1 MREETYDISG
11 MHCAACSASVERV
24 TRKLP
29 GVERS
34 DVNLT
39 TEKMTIRYDE
49 TKVTPEQIVAKVE
62 KAGFGCTPHAEKKEA
77 AEQAL
82 QDAEAAELRHK
93 QWELITAGVFSLV
106 LLYVSMGQML
116 PFGLPALPLPDL
128 FSMHTHPVNFA
139 ILQLLLTIPV
149 LYCGHHFFTSGFKAL
164 VHGNPNMDSLVAI
177 GSACSFA
184 YSVVMTFLISDDPH
198 AYVHNLY
205 YESAAVVLTL
215 VSLGKFLE
223 SRNMH
228 KTKGAITALMR
239 LSPDTAILADSGN
252 EVPTKSL
259 INGDVVLVKPG
270 ARVPADGMVTQG
282 ESSVNEAMLTGESL
296 PVEKTAGSE
305 VIGGSVNL
313 NGALYVQVTRT
324 GEDTT
329 LARIIRFVEDAQGKK
344 APISKTADKV
354 AGVFVPVVM
363 GIAVLAAVVWAIAG
377 QPFAFV
383 LRVFTSVL
391 VIACPCAL
399 GLATPTAIMVG
410 TGLGARHGILIR
422 SGEILEITHSV
433 DTVVLDK
440 TGTVTRGEPAVT
452 SVVPYQ
458 CGGDTL
464 LTIAAA
470 VESVSAH
477 PLAAAITAYASSQ
490 GLGALPKPES
500 FENLSGKGL
509 RAVLNGETVLGGNR
523 RLLEEAGV
531 DVTPLLKEAER
542 LSNQGQTPMFF
553 AKGGVLLGLISVAD
567 SLKETSAAAIAR
579 MKELGIRTVLLT
591 GDNHAAADHIG
602 RLVGVDQ
609 VVAEVLPEEK
619 AGVIQRLQA
628 EGRKVMMVGD
638 GINDAPALTQ
648 AEVGCAIGSGS
659 DIAIESADIVL
670 MRDDLQD
677 VPRALRLSSLTL
689 RDIKQNLFWAFC
701 YNTIGIPIAAGLLY
715 LFGGPLLSPMFAGAA
730 MSLSSV
736 CVVGN
741 ALRLGRA
748 RL

>member
-223 SRNMH
+223 SRNMQ

-259 INGDVVLVKPG
+259 KNGDVVLVKPG

-354 AGVFVPVVM
+354 AGGFVPVVM